1 MIPPLRIALSGGAM
15 FGIAHIGALE
25 LLHEKGYLKCV
36 REYIGT
42 SAGAFLAFCLSIGYT
57 LSELRAL
64 ITVFN
69 FTQIQN
75 LEPEIMFGFIES
87 YGIDDGTNLDKL
99 LGILL
104 RAKGVPAEITFREFA
119 EKYPERPALRIFA
132 TEISKSSLKEFST
145 RASPETALK
154 FAVRA
159 STSIPMIFTPAQD
172 VSGAM
177 FVDGGIITNFPF
189 HNLSDTEKRETIGV
203 TFDMN
208 KFRVEPVPITNI
220 LDYFKQLY
228 KSAYYHQQERVYK
241 DWSHRIIV
249 IQPIGVSPLNF
260 EATSEEKEALMEAG
274 QRAATIFLKES
285 LQKPKRRYSLP

>member
-1 MIPPLRIALSGGAM
+1 MIPPLRIALSGGGM

-25 LLHEKGYLKCV
+25 VLQQQGQLKCV

-42 SAGAFLAFCLSIGYT
+42 SAGAFIAFCLSIGYT

-75 LEPEIMFGFIES
+75 LEPEIMFGFFES
-87 YGIDDGTNLDKL
+87 YGIDDGTNLEKL

-104 RAKGVPAEITFREFA
+104 RAKGVSAEITFREFA

-132 TEISKSSLKEFST
+132 TDITRSSLKEFSPK
-145 RASPETALK
+145 ASPETLLK

-159 STSIPMIFTPAQD
+159 STSIPMIFTPVQD
-172 VSGAM
+172 VSGAL
-177 FVDGGIITNFPF
+177 FVDGGLITNFPF
-189 HNLSDTEKRETIGV
+189 HNLTDSEKKETIGI
-203 TFDMN
+203 TFHMS
-208 KFRVEPVPITNI
+208 KFRAEPEPITNI

-241 DWSHRIIV
+241 EWSHRIIV
-249 IQPIGVSPLNF
+249 IQPVGASPLNF
-260 EATSEEKEALMEAG
+260 EATSEEKEMLMGAGEA
-274 QRAATIFLKES
+274 AATIFLKEA